1 MAVETSIIIRTK
13 NETRNIEKVLSML
26 RAQTYQNFEII
37 VVDSG
42 SRDDTIERTKKFGAT
57 ILQIPP
63 EDFSY
68 PYALNYGIGRSSATT
83 YICILSAHSI
93 PISTRW
99 LECGIRDFRA
109 HEKVAG
115 VYGNVRALPD
125 GTFWDKLFCRNFFPF
140 RGSSE
145 QS

>member
-13 NETRNIEKVLSML
+13 NEARNIEKVLSML

-125 GTFWDKLFCRNFFPF
+125 GTFWD
-140 RGSSE
+140 
-145 QS
+145 